1 MGTIFNDD
9 FREFIQAMNNH
20 DVEYILV
27 GGYAVI
33 LHGYRR
39 VTGDMDIWV
48 NRTRENYLKLT
59 HAFQAFGLPLFDMTE
74 SKFLDVDAA
83 DVFSY
88 GRPPVSIDIITKLK
102 GVDFDDAYPQAQI
115 FNEEGLMI
123 RFLHLNNLIEAK
135 KAAGRHKDL
144 DDIEKLTSG
153 AQQSDI

>member
-9 FREFIQAMNNH
+9 FRDFIQALNNQNV
-20 DVEYILV
+20 DYILV

-48 NRTRENYLKLT
+48 KRTKENYLKLT
-59 HAFQAFGLPLFDMTE
+59 RAFTEFGLPVFDMTE
-74 SKFLDVDAA
+74 QNFLDVDTT

-88 GRPPVSIDIITKLK
+88 GRPPVSIDIITELK
-102 GVDFDDAYPQAQI
+102 GVKFEDAFSQAQS

-144 DDIEKLTSG
+144 DDIEKLTSKE
-153 AQQSDI
+153 

>member
-9 FREFIQAMNNH
+9 FRDFIQAMNHQN
-20 DVEYILV
+20 VEYILV

-48 NRTRENYLKLT
+48 NRTKENYSKLSK
-59 HAFQAFGLPLFDMTE
+59 AFSEFGLPLFDMTE
-74 SKFLDVDAA
+74 SKFLDVDVA

-102 GVDFDDAYPQAQI
+102 GVEFDDAFSQAQI
-115 FNEEGLMI
+115 FSEEGLEI
-123 RFLHLNNLIEAK
+123 RFIHLNNLIEAK

-144 DDIEKLTSG
+144 DDIEKLTG
-153 AQQSDI
+153 GE